1 MNKIYN
7 FIIAWTIIIGL
18 PSALIGACLI
28 AENIFVN
35 GINVLIGMALIVMG
49 AIFFALMLVLQEKGE

>member
-1 MNKIYN
+1 MNKIHD

-18 PSALIGACLI
+18 PSALIGACMV

-35 GINVLIGMALIVMG
+35 GINVLIGIALIVMG
-49 AIFFALMLVLQEKGE
+49 AIFFAITLVLQEKGE